1 MNEVVQ
7 ALPDRLNH
15 SENELNQSARTLVT
29 LLKEHG
35 LTVTTA
41 ESCTGGLVSAAITS
55 VPGASAVLD
64 GAIVTYSPA
73 VKGRFLEIDPS
84 ILYEVGVV
92 SEECAKA
99 MAEGAAKLF
108 AADASIAVT
117 GNAGPS
123 AGDPAAPVGT
133 VYIAV
138 TLCGVATVRRLSLS
152 GDRDAVREAAAK
164 AAIQLLCE
172 QIEKNVG

>member
-1 MNEVVQ
+1 MK
-7 ALPDRLNH
+7 
-15 SENELNQSARTLVT
+15 QSAQELVA
-29 LLKEHG
+29 LLLERG
-35 LTVTTA
+35 LHVTTA

-92 SEECAKA
+92 SEKCAKA
-99 MAEGAAKLF
+99 MAQGAAKLF
-108 AADASIAVT
+108 AADCSIALT
-117 GNAGPS
+117 GYAGPGG
-123 AGDPAAPVGT
+123 GDEDNPTGT

-138 TLCGVATVRRLSLS
+138 SVFGQTTVRRLFIE
-152 GDRDAVREAAAK
+152 GDRDEVREGAAK
-164 AAIQLLCE
+164 EAIRLLSHKIRE
-172 QIEKNVG
+172 IVG

>member
-1 MNEVVQ
+1 MK
-7 ALPDRLNH
+7 
-15 SENELNQSARTLVT
+15 QSAQELVS
-29 LLKEHG
+29 LLLERG
-35 LTVTTA
+35 LHVTTA

-73 VKGRFLEIDPS
+73 VKGRFLEIDPA

-108 AADASIAVT
+108 AADCSIAVT

-133 VYIAV
+133 VYIAASV
-138 TLCGVATVRRLSLS
+138 FGQTTVRRLFIQR
-152 GDRDAVREAAAK
+152 DRDAVREAAAQE
-164 AAIQLLCE
+164 AIRLLSRKIVE
-172 QIEKNVG
+172 IVG